1 MPIKISIK
9 RSLPRSSVPLVKK
22 HEKRWNTSRWSS
34 SVILSPRSFTRA
46 AKWKLRVIIRRS
58 IFLHQSDP
66 CRVTGLRIDRS
77 RSRTSLDPCT
87 TLFSSKIFSAT
98 TFILISFLF
107 HRSLTHTRN
116 IVPCFIPDTRDPSSS
131 PIFASCSFPYRF
143 FSTPDPKETPI
154 PWLWMETT
162 TRDRSTTTGSVP
174 VQASNNQ
181 RGT

>member
-1 MPIKISIK
+1 M
-9 RSLPRSSVPLVKK
+9 PLVKK

-34 SVILSPRSFTRA
+34 SIILSPRSFTRA
-46 AKWKLRVIIRRS
+46 AKWKLRVIIRRL
-58 IFLHQSDP
+58 IFLQQAYASIDP
-66 CRVTGLRIDRS
+66 VP
-77 RSRTSLDPCT
+77 RTSLDPCT

-131 PIFASCSFPYRF
+131 PIFVSCSFPYRF